1 MIDLNSFKAI
11 NDHYGHKEGDEAL
24 ARTAAVLKKA
34 TAERPAFLVR
44 VGGDEF
50 AVILS
55 GVREQE
61 VCDTIQDL
69 YKTMEEA
76 NDVAARAYRI
86 SLAIRYAGMSGND
99 KISCDKLFSLA
110 DQKMYEE
117 KLRMKSRMGKTA
129 EVESKA
135 IHLWLFLRYST
146 C

>member
-61 VCDTIQDL
+61 VWTPF
-69 YKTMEEA
+69 
-76 NDVAARAYRI
+76 RI
-86 SLAIRYAGMSGND
+86 YIRQWKKQMTLPQELIGFHLQSGMPG
-99 KISCDKLFSLA
+99 
-110 DQKMYEE
+110 
-117 KLRMKSRMGKTA
+117 
-129 EVESKA
+129 
-135 IHLWLFLRYST
+135 
-146 C
+146 